1 MTKEQEQA
9 IEMIK
14 EQKAQVEHGIIVME
28 TNPEDYDEYVYND
41 FVEWNKNAE
50 TVLNLIQTQQE
61 EIEKKDK
68 IINEMACTIYDYANL
83 GKLGIC
89 DCELEDGKIDLDLC
103 NQTLADRNCN
113 NCIKQ
118 YFERKIENDI

>member
-1 MTKEQEQA
+1 MQKEQEKA
-9 IEMIK
+9 INNLIYTLEIHHIDSSILFDMK
-14 EQKAQVEHGIIVME
+14 
-28 TNPEDYDEYVYND
+28 
-41 FVEWNKNAE
+41 
-50 TVLNLIQTQQE
+50 NLIQTQQE

-68 IINEMACTIYDYANL
+68 IIDEMACTIYDYANL

-89 DCELEDGKIDLDLC
+89 DCELEDGTIDLDMC

-118 YFERKIENDI
+118 YFERKINDDK